1 LQRIQEG
8 FRRGHCW
15 LSRAGRGGEGLR
27 KGCCGWL
34 GGTLRRGGG
43 LERDGVGHGE
53 DGADGVGP
61 VLELEMESA
70 QMDEMRG
77 GPNGTEEGEC
87 EVDDEVTAPR
97 RTEGE
102 Q

>member
-1 LQRIQEG
+1 
-8 FRRGHCW
+8 
-15 LSRAGRGGEGLR
+15 
-27 KGCCGWL
+27 
-34 GGTLRRGGG
+34 
-43 LERDGVGHGE
+43 
-53 DGADGVGP
+53 VGP